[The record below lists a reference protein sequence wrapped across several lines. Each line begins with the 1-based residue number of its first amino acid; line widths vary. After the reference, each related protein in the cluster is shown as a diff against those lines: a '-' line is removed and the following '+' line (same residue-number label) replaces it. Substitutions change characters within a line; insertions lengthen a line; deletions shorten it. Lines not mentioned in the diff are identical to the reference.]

1 MSPAS
6 GVSSAPDR
14 VPVMMPET
22 FAKDAII
29 SWFRGE
35 FAAANAIIDAL
46 CSHLSQF
53 EGGRT
58 EYESVFSAIHQR
70 RLNWIPILQMQ
81 KFYSIADVTLELQK
95 VADEKLKFKGVEKK
109 IGLENG
115 HVLSPV
121 VETKRV
127 VENKVILEEE
137 HVSSPIMETKRELL
151 VEDCVDVNGNDGREV
166 VDENHSPKSGITD
179 AEKKDV
185 SARWFIGNSDV
196 VLQMDMVGSHE
207 YFGRLGNFSS
217 QFPPKVVT
225 HGLQEMHSAVE
236 SVEICSNEEDWEAR
250 RAEIKMTKGFIAKE
264 SVKGHMVNVVRGL
277 KLYEDIL
284 NATELSKLTEYV
296 SELRVA
302 GQNGEL
308 SGETFIIYNQQS
320 KAIKRELIQFGAPI
334 FGQIKDEAT
343 NNKSQDSNIEPI
355 PAPLEGVIEHL
366 IQFHLISE
374 NRRPNSCIINYF
386 DEGEFSQPFLK
397 PPHLEQPMVTLV
409 LSDSTMAFG
418 RTLVCDNDGNYK
430 GPLMLSLKEG
440 SLLVMRGNSADMA
453 RHVMCQSP
461 TKRISVSFFKVRID
475 TYDKNSAPKDPM
487 SGAMTVWQPS
497 LTTPLMTPITTGPLD
512 GYESIHVLPKW
523 GAIRSPQLLMLAP
536 VRPMV
541 MSPRRLPRGGT
552 GVFLP
557 WNGGSKKPNKHL
569 PPRAQRGRLL
579 ALHASTETHKMDRT
593 PDSGISVA

>member
-1 MSPAS
+1 MAPAA
-6 GVSSAPDR
+6 GVSDR
-14 VPVMMPET
+14 VPVMMPAVMPEA

-46 CSHLSQF
+46 CGHLSQF
-53 EGGRT
+53 EGGKGKS
-58 EYESVFSAIHQR
+58 EYESVFAAIHRR

-81 KFYSIADVTLELQK
+81 KFYSIADVSLELQK
-95 VADEKLKFKGVEKK
+95 VADEKVKVTAGEKVVDEKFS
-109 IGLENG
+109 
-115 HVLSPV
+115 SPA
-121 VETKRV
+121 VETK
-127 VENKVILEEE
+127 
-137 HVSSPIMETKRELL
+137 STKSTKSTNSTNREIL
-151 VEDCVDVNGNDGREV
+151 VEESGDLVGNDGGEV
-166 VDENHSPKSGITD
+166 VDDDDSKDNNSPKSGITD
-179 AEKKDV
+179 
-185 SARWFIGNSDV
+185 S
-196 VLQMDMVGSHE
+196 GS
-207 YFGRLGNFSS
+207 
-217 QFPPKVVT
+217 
-225 HGLQEMHSAVE
+225 QEAHSVVE
-236 SVEICSNEEDWEAR
+236 SVEICSNEEDWEVR
-250 RAEIKMTKGFIAKE
+250 RAEIKMTKGFAAKE

-284 NATELSKLTEYV
+284 NSRELSKLTEYV
-296 SELRVA
+296 TELRVA

-308 SGETFIIYNQQS
+308 SGGSCETFIIYNQQS

-334 FGQIKDEAT
+334 FGQIKDEAS
-343 NNKSQDSNIEPI
+343 NNKSQNSNIEPI
-355 PAPLEGVIEHL
+355 PAPLEGVIDHL

-374 NRRPNSCIINYF
+374 NRRPNSCIINFF
-386 DEGEFSQPFLK
+386 DEAYGEFSQPFLK
-397 PPHLEQPMVTLV
+397 PPHLEQPISTLV

-475 TYDKNSAPKDPM
+475 TYDKNAPAKDPM
-487 SGAMTVWQPS
+487 NGVMTLWQPS
-497 LTTPLMTPITTGPLD
+497 LTAPLMTPTTGPLD
-512 GYESIHVLPKW
+512 AYDSIHVLPKW
-523 GAIRSPQLLMLAP
+523 GAIRAPQLLMLAP

-557 WNGGSKKPNKHL
+557 WNNGSKKPAKHL

-579 ALHASTETHKMDRT
+579 ALHASTEAHKMDQTR
-593 PDSGISVA
+593 DSGINVA

>member
-1 MSPAS
+1 MSQPATAA
-6 GVSSAPDR
+6 V
-14 VPVMMPET
+14 MPEA

-46 CSHLSQF
+46 CGHLSQF
-53 EGGRT
+53 EGGKG
-58 EYESVFSAIHQR
+58 EYESVFSAIHRR

-81 KFYSIADVTLELQK
+81 KYYSIADVTMELQK
-95 VADEKLKFKGVEKK
+95 VVEEKMKLKQVEKK
-109 IGLENG
+109 I
-115 HVLSPV
+115 V
-121 VETKRV
+121 VEE
-127 VENKVILEEE
+127 VENKGEISEMDSVYID
-137 HVSSPIMETKRELL
+137 IDKN
-151 VEDCVDVNGNDGREV
+151 NGGEV
-166 VDENHSPKSGITD
+166 VDDDSNKDNHSPKSGITD
-179 AEKKDV
+179 A
-185 SARWFIGNSDV
+185 
-196 VLQMDMVGSHE
+196 
-207 YFGRLGNFSS
+207 
-217 QFPPKVVT
+217 
-225 HGLQEMHSAVE
+225 GLQEVQSAGE

-277 KLYEDIL
+277 KMYEDIL
-284 NATELSKLTEYV
+284 NATELSKMTEYV
-296 SELRVA
+296 TELRVA

-308 SGETFIIYNQQS
+308 SGETFIMYNQQS

-343 NNKSQDSNIEPI
+343 NNKSQESNIEPI
-355 PAPLEGVIEHL
+355 PAPLEGVIDHL

-374 NRRPNSCIINYF
+374 NRRPNSCIINFF

-397 PPHLEQPMVTLV
+397 PPHLEQPIATLV

-461 TKRISVSFFKVRID
+461 TKRISVSFFKVRMD
-475 TYDKNSAPKDPM
+475 TYDKNLAPKDPM
-487 SGAMTVWQPS
+487 SGAMTLWQPS

-512 GYESIHVLPKW
+512 GYDAIHVLPKW

-593 PDSGISVA
+593 PGSGISVA

>member
-1 MSPAS
+1 MAPAA
-6 GVSSAPDR
+6 GVSSVADR
-14 VPVMMPET
+14 VPVMVPATAAVMPEAL
-22 FAKDAII
+22 AKDAII

-46 CSHLSQF
+46 CGHLSQF
-53 EGGRT
+53 EGGRS
-58 EYESVFSAIHQR
+58 EYESVFAAIHRR

-81 KFYSIADVTLELQK
+81 KYFSIADVTQELQK
-95 VADEKLKFKGVEKK
+95 AAEAKAKAKLIGVEKIVDEK
-109 IGLENG
+109 
-115 HVLSPV
+115 VSPPS
-121 VETKRV
+121 VETKH
-127 VENKVILEEE
+127 EI
-137 HVSSPIMETKRELL
+137 L
-151 VEDCVDVNGNDGREV
+151 VEESVDVNGDDGGEV
-166 VDENHSPKSGITD
+166 VVDDESTKDNNSPKSGITD
-179 AEKKDV
+179 AGLHEV
-185 SARWFIGNSDV
+185 HSS
-196 VLQMDMVGSHE
+196 VGSI
-207 YFGRLGNFSS
+207 
-217 QFPPKVVT
+217 
-225 HGLQEMHSAVE
+225 
-236 SVEICSNEEDWEAR
+236 EICSNEEDWEAR

-284 NATELSKLTEYV
+284 NSGELSKLTEYV
-296 SELRVA
+296 TELRVA

-308 SGETFIIYNQQS
+308 SGDTFIKYNQQS

-355 PAPLEGVIEHL
+355 PSTLEGVIDHL
-366 IQFHLISE
+366 IQFHIISE
-374 NRRPNSCIINYF
+374 NRRPNSCIISFF

-397 PPHLEQPMVTLV
+397 PPHLEHPISTLV
-409 LSDSTMAFG
+409 LLDSTMAFG

-440 SLLVMRGNSADMA
+440 SLIVMRGNSADMA

-475 TYDKNSAPKDPM
+475 NYNKNPLPKDPM
-487 SGAMTVWQPS
+487 AGAMTIWQPS
-497 LTTPLMTPITTGPLD
+497 LTTPLITPTTGPLD
-512 GYESIHVLPKW
+512 GYDSIHVLPKW
-523 GAIRSPQLLMLAP
+523 GAIRTPQLLMLAP

-557 WNGGSKKPNKHL
+557 WNGGSKKPAKHL

-579 ALHASTETHKMDRT
+579 ALHASTEAHKMDRT
-593 PDSGISVA
+593 PESGISVA